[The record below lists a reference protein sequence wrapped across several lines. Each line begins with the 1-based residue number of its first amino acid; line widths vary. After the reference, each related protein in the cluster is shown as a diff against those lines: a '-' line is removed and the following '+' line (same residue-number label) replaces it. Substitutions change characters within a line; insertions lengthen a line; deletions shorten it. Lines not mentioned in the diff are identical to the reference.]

1 MKISLG
7 ELGTMPTEFM
17 IDQVRQEDSS
27 VVLTLKALEPVTW
40 YAKVIL
46 DYGDLVKLVKLI
58 PKRSLISFLF
68 SYVRSRNKGI
78 GCGKQGKVSLS
89 QRNG

>member
-7 ELGTMPTEFM
+7 DLGTMPTEFM
-17 IDQVRQEDSS
+17 IDQVRQEGGS

-40 YAKVIL
+40 YAKVIIEHS
-46 DYGDLVKLVKLI
+46 DLVRLTKLI

-68 SYVRSRNKGI
+68 FYVRSRNKGI
-78 GCGKQGKVSLS
+78 GCGKQPISGA
-89 QRNG
+89 